1 MDSNSNIDSIIQI
14 DCSNGFIVEN
24 GSVVID
30 RFDELEKDNEQL
42 KKDTVQLMRENE
54 DLKMKVYELESFVED
69 LKCLNVFIPYEEGYL
84 RAIGALRQVPLFMA
98 LSEQLHKSR
107 E

>member
-1 MDSNSNIDSIIQI
+1 MDSNSNIDSIQM

-54 DLKMKVYELESFVED
+54 ELKKKVYELESFIED
-69 LKCLNVFIPYEEGYL
+69 LKCLKLCVPYEEGYL
-84 RAIGALRQVPLFMA
+84 RAIGALRQVPLLMA
-98 LSEQLHKSR
+98 VSEQLYKSR
-107 E
+107 Q